1 MGKLVRKDSELT
13 DRLETFLGQ
22 LESRCDA
29 NSIEEL
35 YLKGATI
42 AMRGQRLSFF
52 SALPVSSYGKLVNP
66 CRDDLPS
73 RIDPAK
79 ILSNALK
86 EMDARREALAIHNSN
101 ISGFVPSQHIQKIC
115 AGTPTT
121 YCTRNENGGI
131 FNLGKRHPNLLA
143 REALRQ
149 AAELDSDSLYEKFAY
164 AIMAYI
170 NLDTTIYEIYIRVKT
185 SYDAQDKN
193 LGNIDS
199 YHKFAELFDPFSRH
213 FRAELDYRYKENL
226 ITAELV
232 QILLA

>member
-13 DRLETFLGQ
+13 DRLKTFLGQ
-22 LESRCDA
+22 LESKCNADSA
-29 NSIEEL
+29 EDL
-35 YLKGATI
+35 YLKGAAI
-42 AMRGQRLSFF
+42 AMKSQSLSFF
-52 SALPVSSYGKLVNP
+52 SALPVSSYGKLAKP

-79 ILSNALK
+79 FLSNALK
-86 EMDARREALAIHNSN
+86 EMDIRREALAAHDPDL
-101 ISGFVPSQHIQKIC
+101 SGFVPSQHVQKIY

-121 YCTRNENGGI
+121 YCTRNENGDI

-149 AAELDSDSLYEKFAY
+149 AAELDSDSLLERINY

-170 NLDTTIYEIYIRVKT
+170 NLDTTIYEIYSRVKDC
-185 SYDAQDKN
+185 YDAQDKN

-213 FRAELDYRYKENL
+213 FRPELDFKYKEKR
-226 ITAELV
+226 ITPELV
-232 QILLA
+232 QSLLS